1 MALYCCI
8 SGPRSWQDRYKVA
21 DGNLQSPINIE
32 TANARDDN
40 IVGPI
45 KFLYENINN
54 STITNDGRHL
64 QVTLTRNESGK
75 QTTFRKIILLKSNFS
90 LLYKIKLYLKR
101 KKKQLQ

>member
-1 MALYCCI
+1 MALCCCI

-32 TANARDDN
+32 IANARDDN

-75 QTTFRKIILLKSNFS
+75 QTTFRKNYFT
-90 LLYKIKLYLKR
+90 
-101 KKKQLQ
+101 